1 MGFLN
6 LILIALMFILVVAA
20 VLIFTKLQSIPCWIA
35 KDEQSSSELVYT
47 VLQDVSQT
55 SQTVHQ
61 LGLQPTVSN
70 LVLSLQLISEVKG
83 KLAVLLHEYPR
94 SYIVQQSRLADPD
107 QLIDMIQHQQLQ
119 VSSMLTTILSNP
131 VQ

>member
-6 LILIALMFILVVAA
+6 LVLIALMFILVVAA
-20 VLIFTKLQSIPCWIA
+20 VLIFVKLQSIPSWIA
-35 KDEQSSSELVYT
+35 KDEQTSSDLVYT

-61 LGLQPTVSN
+61 LGLQPTVPN
-70 LVLSLQLISEVKG
+70 LVHSLQLISEVKG
-83 KLAVLLHEYPR
+83 KLNVLLHEYPR
-94 SYIVQQSRLADPD
+94 DYIRQQSRLADPD
-107 QLIDMIQHQQLQ
+107 QLIDMIHHQQSQ
-119 VSSMLTTILSNP
+119 VSSLLVSQLQI